1 MNSKQISGCFVCILI
16 ILIILYYNFR
26 PKRVIIERL
35 GSGHGGGFGHGS
47 RGGFGHGFRG
57 GHSKMGSSRGFSR
70 EWVGNSGYYN
80 GGGGLYVVN
89 PLYTD
94 SYIEEEDYPFYYYPY
109 YLYKR
114 LYYV

>member
-26 PKRVIIERL
+26 PKKVITEGHGG
-35 GSGHGGGFGHGS
+35 GSGHGS
-47 RGGFGHGFRG
+47 RG
-57 GHSKMGSSRGFSR
+57 GHSKMGRSRGFGR
-70 EWVGNSGYYN
+70 GWTGNSGYYN
-80 GGGGLYVVN
+80 GGRGLYVVN